1 MTVDN
6 LVKATTL
13 TVLISIVF
21 YIISQVDYK
30 VIPMVFRSL
39 DSCYYRFFLKIIFS
53 QSIKTKKKMKSK
65 TNILLQERTI
75 NILYL

>member
-13 TVLISIVF
+13 TVLFSIVF

-30 VIPMVFRSL
+30 VIHMVFRSL
-39 DSCYYRFFLKIIFS
+39 DSCYYRFL
-53 QSIKTKKKMKSK
+53 KKKFFH
-65 TNILLQERTI
+65 RA
-75 NILYL
+75 

>member
-39 DSCYYRFFLKIIFS
+39 DSCYYRFFLKLFFH
-53 QSIKTKKKMKSK
+53 
-65 TNILLQERTI
+65 RA
-75 NILYL
+75 